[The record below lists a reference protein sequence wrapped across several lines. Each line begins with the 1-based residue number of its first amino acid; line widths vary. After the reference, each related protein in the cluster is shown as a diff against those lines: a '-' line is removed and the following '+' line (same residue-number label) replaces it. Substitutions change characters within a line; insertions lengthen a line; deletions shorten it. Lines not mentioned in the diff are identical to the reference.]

1 MALPATSTVD
11 KTCGYGCNE
20 VTEIGDSVPGDVPVE
35 SMVPVV
41 CRHSLL
47 KMFIEV
53 EFTYV
58 YSQECSLQKKI
69 VTCTQT
75 QL

>member
-35 SMVPVV
+35 SMVPMV
-41 CRHSLL
+41 CRQS
-47 KMFIEV
+47 FEGV
-53 EFTYV
+53 YRGRVYVRVFTGV
-58 YSQECSLQKKI
+58 
-69 VTCTQT
+69 
-75 QL
+75 